1 MIQMRNGEHQD
12 CSSFP
17 ALGMSAVAY
26 AKESSSIYCRL
37 AVLKVSISAHFVSLL
52 PLSNCVEVKPQLL
65 VFGMT
70 SLVTQISL
78 SLENNFQLS
87 QFKRSVIFFITAHH
101 CGRLTVYM

>member
-1 MIQMRNGEHQD
+1 MVSIRIA
-12 CSSFP
+12 
-17 ALGMSAVAY
+17 ALSLPVASVSAIAY

-52 PLSNCVEVKPQLL
+52 PLSNCAEAKPQLL

-78 SLENNFQLS
+78 SLENNFQPS
-87 QFKRSVIFFITAHH
+87 QFKRSVIFFITVHH
-101 CGRLTVYM
+101 YGRLTVYM